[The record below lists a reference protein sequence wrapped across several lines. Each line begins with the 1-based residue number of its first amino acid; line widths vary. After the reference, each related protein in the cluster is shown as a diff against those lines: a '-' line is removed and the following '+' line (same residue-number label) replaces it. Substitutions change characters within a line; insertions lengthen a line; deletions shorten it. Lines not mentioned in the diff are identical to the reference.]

1 MSAAPFSLCVQ
12 IGHAGPQIISQMP
25 HNEYHVTQY
34 SGGWKLLH
42 CSHTLV
48 LEGKRWRREKFCSRQ
63 KQLRV
68 GERVFLFER
77 GAPLYKGRGTQL
89 SKLARGLSYDLWI

>member
-34 SGGWKLLH
+34 SGGCKLLLF
-42 CSHTLV
+42 SHTR
-48 LEGKRWRREKFCSRQ
+48 GQ
-63 KQLRV
+63 KMATRKILQPAKAV
-68 GERVFLFER
+68 AG
-77 GAPLYKGRGTQL
+77 G
-89 SKLARGLSYDLWI
+89 